1 MKVLLI
7 SDQHFGINDFCI
19 HQNRSIAKFYN
30 ETFFPTL
37 ISENI
42 KYVFDLGDTF
52 ALKRGVA
59 FATDYSNCDTSVH
72 TFKST
77 TSITKPSK

>member
-19 HQNRSIAKFYN
+19 HQHRSIAKFYN

-52 ALKRGVA
+52 DDARSQANDWRSL
-59 FATDYSNCDTSVH
+59 D
-72 TFKST
+72 
-77 TSITKPSK
+77 